1 VDDDD
6 DDVLWL
12 TAEELT
18 TWMVM
23 VKLMMRLP
31 TALERELIDDSG
43 VSHFEYGVL
52 SALSNAPDRTL
63 QMSALAAFAHGS
75 LSRLSHAVKRM
86 EDRGWVQRAPS
97 SVDGRLTEAT
107 LTAIGSDKLNSA
119 SPGHVAKVR
128 ELVFDVLSPVQQ
140 RQLRAIGERIL
151 RQLDRDGSPPVT
163 LGDHPRFD
171 SLLEAQ
177 VLIEDR

>member
-1 VDDDD
+1 VDDD
-6 DDVLWL
+6 VHWL
-12 TAEELT
+12 TEEELT

-31 TALERELIDDSG
+31 TALERELLDDSG
-43 VSHFEYGVL
+43 LSHFEYGVL
-52 SALSNAPDRTL
+52 SALSNAPNRTL
-63 QMSALAAFAHGS
+63 RMSALAAFAHGS

-97 SVDGRLTEAT
+97 PVDGRLTEAT
-107 LTAIGSDKLNSA
+107 LTAVGSDKLNSA

-140 RQLRAIGERIL
+140 RQLQTIGKRIL
-151 RQLDRDGSPPVT
+151 RQLDNDASP
-163 LGDHPRFD
+163 
-171 SLLEAQ
+171 SLS
-177 VLIEDR
+177 

>member
-1 VDDDD
+1 VDDDGPG
-6 DDVLWL
+6 L
-12 TAEELT
+12 TKDELA

-31 TALERELIDDSG
+31 NALDRQLVDDSG

-97 SVDGRLTEAT
+97 PVDGRLTEAT
-107 LTAIGSDKLNSA
+107 LTTIGAATLNSA

-128 ELVFDVLSPVQQ
+128 ELVFDELDPDQI
-140 RQLRAIGERIL
+140 RQLGVIGERIL
-151 RQLDRDGSPPVT
+151 RRVDGNTSR
-163 LGDHPRFD
+163 G
-171 SLLEAQ
+171 
-177 VLIEDR
+177 

>member
-1 VDDDD
+1 VDDDGPG
-6 DDVLWL
+6 L
-12 TAEELT
+12 TKDELA

-31 TALERELIDDSG
+31 NALDRQLVDDSG

-97 SVDGRLTEAT
+97 PVDGRLTEAT
-107 LTAIGSDKLNSA
+107 LTTIGAATLNSA

-128 ELVFDVLSPVQQ
+128 ELVFDELDPDQIH
-140 RQLRAIGERIL
+140 QLGVIGERIL
-151 RQLDRDGSPPVT
+151 RRVDGNTSR
-163 LGDHPRFD
+163 G
-171 SLLEAQ
+171 
-177 VLIEDR
+177 

>member
-1 VDDDD
+1 VADKGP
-6 DDVLWL
+6 WL
-12 TAEELT
+12 TKDELA

-31 TALERELIDDSG
+31 NALERQLIDDSG
-43 VSHFEYGVL
+43 VSHFEYGIL
-52 SALSNAPDRTL
+52 TALSNAPGQTL
-63 QMSALAAFAHGS
+63 QMSALASFAHGS

-107 LTAIGSDKLNSA
+107 LTAVGRDVLDSA

-128 ELVFDVLSPVQQ
+128 ELVFDVLSPIQL

-151 RQLDRDGSPPVT
+151 QQVDG
-163 LGDHPRFD
+163 DA
-171 SLLEAQ
+171 SLLK
-177 VLIEDR
+177 D

>member
-1 VDDDD
+1 VDDDGPG
-6 DDVLWL
+6 L
-12 TAEELT
+12 TKDELA

-31 TALERELIDDSG
+31 NALDRQLVDDSG

-97 SVDGRLTEAT
+97 PVDGRLTEAT
-107 LTAIGSDKLNSA
+107 LTAIGSDTLNSA

-128 ELVFDVLSPVQQ
+128 ELVFDELDPDQIH
-140 RQLRAIGERIL
+140 QLGVIGERIL
-151 RQLDRDGSPPVT
+151 RRVDGNTSR
-163 LGDHPRFD
+163 G
-171 SLLEAQ
+171 
-177 VLIEDR
+177 